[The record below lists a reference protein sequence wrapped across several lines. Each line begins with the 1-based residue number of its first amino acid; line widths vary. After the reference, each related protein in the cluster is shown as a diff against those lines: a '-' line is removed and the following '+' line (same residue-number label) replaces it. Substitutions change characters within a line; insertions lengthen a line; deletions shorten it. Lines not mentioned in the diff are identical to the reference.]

1 MPLPNCLSYNCAL
14 SPPLHH
20 HLLIPP
26 SCGFSLKQTEREK
39 IEKKLIFSEHLL
51 CPRIIYSPM
60 HPSEVT
66 DVSSMLQIRKT
77 TSADG
82 SSAQVS
88 ALLSHR
94 TDSKVPAFP
103 SHSTALEKDLSFNP
117 WKVSTEGQHRG
128 TEGTL
133 GRRAHRI
140 FLPAHSRQIH

>member
-1 MPLPNCLSYNCAL
+1 
-14 SPPLHH
+14 
-20 HLLIPP
+20 
-26 SCGFSLKQTEREK
+26 
-39 IEKKLIFSEHLL
+39 
-51 CPRIIYSPM
+51 M

-88 ALLSHR
+88 ALLNHR

-117 WKVSTEGQHRG
+117 WKVSTEGQRG
-128 TEGTL
+128 HWEEEHIESFFQHILDKFIRTDKFL
-133 GRRAHRI
+133 ISRRKAKI
-140 FLPAHSRQIH
+140 G